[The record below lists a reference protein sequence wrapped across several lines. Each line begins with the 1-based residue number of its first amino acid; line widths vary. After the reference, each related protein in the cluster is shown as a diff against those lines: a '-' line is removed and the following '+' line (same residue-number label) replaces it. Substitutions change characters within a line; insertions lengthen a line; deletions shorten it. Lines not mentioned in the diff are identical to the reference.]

1 MIQLGGDKGL
11 RDVFGKT
18 NALKKEL
25 KVAVDVHGAQSESA
39 SNDIYDLQE
48 TIKRLDEQ
56 REGAQSESASNDI
69 YDLQETIKRLDEQRE
84 ERMGDLNASNKSL
97 TSSKSKQHKLDNL
110 VAEFTEKLEDLL

>member
-25 KVAVDVHGAQSESA
+25 KVAVDVH
-39 SNDIYDLQE
+39 
-48 TIKRLDEQ
+48 
-56 REGAQSESASNDI
+56 GAQSESASNDI

-110 VAEFTEKLEDLL
+110 VAEFTEKLEDLLQ